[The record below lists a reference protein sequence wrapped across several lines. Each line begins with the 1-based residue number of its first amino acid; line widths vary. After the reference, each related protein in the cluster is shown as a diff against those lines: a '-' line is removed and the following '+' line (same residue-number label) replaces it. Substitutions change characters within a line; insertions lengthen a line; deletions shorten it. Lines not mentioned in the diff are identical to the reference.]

1 MSDTKPS
8 LMTYNTF
15 TFKTEAQ
22 MLLFRRIWEDNGT
35 ALFDKL
41 KKRWG
46 LNSNTQVLI
55 IFIVFGIT
63 GSGSLYVST
72 PVMDYL
78 SISSD
83 NIILRIIIV
92 TFIYQFILLIVAF
105 IFGQFKW
112 FWNFFYKKLFKKIG
126 LIK

>member
-1 MSDTKPS
+1 M
-8 LMTYNTF
+8 F
-15 TFKTEAQ
+15 E
-22 MLLFRRIWEDNGT
+22 
-35 ALFDKL
+35 KL

-46 LNSNTQVLI
+46 LNSNTQIVI

-63 GSGSLYVST
+63 GSGSLYISN
-72 PVMDYL
+72 PLMDYL

-105 IFGQFKW
+105 VFGQFKW
-112 FWNFFYKKLFKKIG
+112 FWNFFYVKLFKKIG
-126 LIK
+126 LMK

>member
-1 MSDTKPS
+1 M
-8 LMTYNTF
+8 
-15 TFKTEAQ
+15 
-22 MLLFRRIWEDNGT
+22 
-35 ALFDKL
+35 FDKL

-63 GSGSLYVST
+63 GSGSLYVSN

-78 SISSD
+78 SISSN

-92 TFIYQFILLIVAF
+92 TIVYQFILLIVAF

>member
-1 MSDTKPS
+1 M
-8 LMTYNTF
+8 
-15 TFKTEAQ
+15 
-22 MLLFRRIWEDNGT
+22 
-35 ALFDKL
+35 FDKL

-46 LNSNTQVLI
+46 LKSNTQVLI

-63 GSGSLYVST
+63 GSGSLYISN
-72 PVMDYL
+72 PIMDYL
-78 SISSD
+78 SISSN

-92 TFIYQFILLIVAF
+92 TIIYQFILLIVAF

-112 FWNFFYKKLFKKIG
+112 FWNFFYKKIFKKIG

>member
-1 MSDTKPS
+1 M
-8 LMTYNTF
+8 
-15 TFKTEAQ
+15 
-22 MLLFRRIWEDNGT
+22 
-35 ALFDKL
+35 FDKL

-46 LNSNTQVLI
+46 LKSNTQVLI

-63 GSGSLYVST
+63 GSGSLYVSN

-83 NIILRIIIV
+83 NIILRIIII
-92 TFIYQFILLIVAF
+92 TIIYQFILLIVAF

>member
-1 MSDTKPS
+1 M
-8 LMTYNTF
+8 
-15 TFKTEAQ
+15 
-22 MLLFRRIWEDNGT
+22 
-35 ALFDKL
+35 FDKL

-63 GSGSLYVST
+63 GSGSLYISN
-72 PVMDYL
+72 PIMDYL

-92 TFIYQFILLIVAF
+92 TIIYQFILLIVAF

>member
-1 MSDTKPS
+1 M
-8 LMTYNTF
+8 
-15 TFKTEAQ
+15 
-22 MLLFRRIWEDNGT
+22 
-35 ALFDKL
+35 FDKL

-83 NIILRIIIV
+83 NIFLR
-92 TFIYQFILLIVAF
+92 LSLIH
-105 IFGQFKW
+105 I
-112 FWNFFYKKLFKKIG
+112 
-126 LIK
+126 

>member
-1 MSDTKPS
+1 M
-8 LMTYNTF
+8 
-15 TFKTEAQ
+15 
-22 MLLFRRIWEDNGT
+22 
-35 ALFDKL
+35 FDKL

-63 GSGSLYVST
+63 GSGSLYVSN

-92 TFIYQFILLIVAF
+92 TIIYQFILLIVAF

-112 FWNFFYKKLFKKIG
+112 FWNFFYKKIFKKIG

>member
-1 MSDTKPS
+1 M
-8 LMTYNTF
+8 
-15 TFKTEAQ
+15 
-22 MLLFRRIWEDNGT
+22 
-35 ALFDKL
+35 FDKL

-46 LNSNTQVLI
+46 LKSNTQVLI

-63 GSGSLYVST
+63 GSGSLYMSN
-72 PVMDYL
+72 PIMDYL

-92 TFIYQFILLIVAF
+92 TIIYQFILLIVAF

>member
-1 MSDTKPS
+1 M
-8 LMTYNTF
+8 
-15 TFKTEAQ
+15 
-22 MLLFRRIWEDNGT
+22 
-35 ALFDKL
+35 FDKL

-63 GSGSLYVST
+63 GSGSLYISN
-72 PVMDYL
+72 PIMDYL

-83 NIILRIIIV
+83 NIIPRIIIV
-92 TFIYQFILLIVAF
+92 TVIYQFILLIVAF
-105 IFGQFKW
+105 VFGQFKW

>member
-1 MSDTKPS
+1 M
-8 LMTYNTF
+8 
-15 TFKTEAQ
+15 
-22 MLLFRRIWEDNGT
+22 
-35 ALFDKL
+35 FDKL

-46 LNSNTQVLI
+46 LKSNTQVLI

-63 GSGSLYVST
+63 GSGSLYISN
-72 PVMDYL
+72 PIMDYL
-78 SISSD
+78 SISSN

-92 TFIYQFILLIVAF
+92 TIIYQFILLIVAF

-112 FWNFFYKKLFKKIG
+112 FWNFFYKKLFKKVG

>member
-1 MSDTKPS
+1 M
-8 LMTYNTF
+8 
-15 TFKTEAQ
+15 
-22 MLLFRRIWEDNGT
+22 
-35 ALFDKL
+35 FDKL

-46 LNSNTQVLI
+46 LKSNTQVLI

-63 GSGSLYVST
+63 GSGSLYISN
-72 PVMDYL
+72 PIMDYL
-78 SISSD
+78 SISND
-83 NIILRIIIV
+83 NIMLRIIIV
-92 TFIYQFILLIVAF
+92 TIIYQFILLIVAF

>member
-1 MSDTKPS
+1 MFDT
-8 LMTYNTF
+8 
-15 TFKTEAQ
+15 
-22 MLLFRRIWEDNGT
+22 
-35 ALFDKL
+35 L

-46 LNSNTQVLI
+46 LKSNTQVLI

-63 GSGSLYVST
+63 GSGSLYMSN
-72 PVMDYL
+72 PIMDYL

-92 TFIYQFILLIVAF
+92 TIIYQFILLIVAF

>member
-1 MSDTKPS
+1 M
-8 LMTYNTF
+8 F
-15 TFKTEAQ
+15 Q
-22 MLLFRRIWEDNGT
+22 
-35 ALFDKL
+35 KL

-63 GSGSLYVST
+63 GSSSLYISQ
-72 PVMDYL
+72 PVMEYL
-78 SISSD
+78 SISND

-92 TFIYQFILLIVAF
+92 TIIYQFILLIVAF

-112 FWNFFYKKLFKKIG
+112 
-126 LIK
+126 

>member
-1 MSDTKPS
+1 M
-8 LMTYNTF
+8 F
-15 TFKTEAQ
+15 E
-22 MLLFRRIWEDNGT
+22 
-35 ALFDKL
+35 KL

-63 GSGSLYVST
+63 GSGSLYVSN

-78 SISSD
+78 SISSN

-92 TFIYQFILLIVAF
+92 TIIYQFILLIVAF

>member
-1 MSDTKPS
+1 
-8 LMTYNTF
+8 
-15 TFKTEAQ
+15 
-22 MLLFRRIWEDNGT
+22 ML
-35 ALFDKL
+35 DKL

-63 GSGSLYVST
+63 GSGSLYVSN

-92 TFIYQFILLIVAF
+92 TIVYQFILLIVAF

>member
-1 MSDTKPS
+1 M
-8 LMTYNTF
+8 F
-15 TFKTEAQ
+15 Q
-22 MLLFRRIWEDNGT
+22 
-35 ALFDKL
+35 KL

-63 GSGSLYVST
+63 GSSSLYISQ
-72 PVMDYL
+72 PVMEYL
-78 SISSD
+78 SISND

-92 TFIYQFILLIVAF
+92 TIIYQFILLIVAF

-112 FWNFFYKKLFKKIG
+112 FWNFFYNKLFIKIG

>member
-1 MSDTKPS
+1 M
-8 LMTYNTF
+8 
-15 TFKTEAQ
+15 
-22 MLLFRRIWEDNGT
+22 
-35 ALFDKL
+35 FDKL

-46 LNSNTQVLI
+46 LKSNTQVLI

-63 GSGSLYVST
+63 GSGSLYISK
-72 PVMDYL
+72 PIMDYL

-92 TFIYQFILLIVAF
+92 TFIYQFILLIIAF

-112 FWNFFYKKLFKKIG
+112 FWNFFYKKIFKKIG

>member
-1 MSDTKPS
+1 M
-8 LMTYNTF
+8 
-15 TFKTEAQ
+15 
-22 MLLFRRIWEDNGT
+22 
-35 ALFDKL
+35 FDKL

-46 LNSNTQVLI
+46 LNTNTQVLI

-63 GSGSLYVST
+63 GSGSLYVSN

-78 SISSD
+78 TISSD

-92 TFIYQFILLIVAF
+92 TIIYQFILLIVAF

>member
-1 MSDTKPS
+1 M
-8 LMTYNTF
+8 
-15 TFKTEAQ
+15 
-22 MLLFRRIWEDNGT
+22 
-35 ALFDKL
+35 FDKL

-46 LNSNTQVLI
+46 LKSNTQVLI

-63 GSGSLYVST
+63 GSGSLYISN
-72 PVMDYL
+72 PIMDYL

-83 NIILRIIIV
+83 NIIPRIIIV
-92 TFIYQFILLIVAF
+92 TVIYQFILLIVAF

-112 FWNFFYKKLFKKIG
+112 FWNFFYKKLLRKIG

>member
-1 MSDTKPS
+1 M
-8 LMTYNTF
+8 
-15 TFKTEAQ
+15 
-22 MLLFRRIWEDNGT
+22 
-35 ALFDKL
+35 FDKL

-46 LNSNTQVLI
+46 LKSNTQVLI

-63 GSGSLYVST
+63 GSGSLYISN
-72 PVMDYL
+72 PIMDYL

-92 TFIYQFILLIVAF
+92 TIIYQFILLIVAF

>member
-1 MSDTKPS
+1 M
-8 LMTYNTF
+8 
-15 TFKTEAQ
+15 
-22 MLLFRRIWEDNGT
+22 
-35 ALFDKL
+35 FDKL

-78 SISSD
+78 SISSN
-83 NIILRIIIV
+83 NIVLRIIIV
-92 TFIYQFILLIVAF
+92 TIIYQFILLIVAF

-112 FWNFFYKKLFKKIG
+112 FWNFFYKKLFRKIG

>member
-1 MSDTKPS
+1 M
-8 LMTYNTF
+8 
-15 TFKTEAQ
+15 
-22 MLLFRRIWEDNGT
+22 
-35 ALFDKL
+35 FDKL

-63 GSGSLYVST
+63 GSGSLYVSK

-92 TFIYQFILLIVAF
+92 TIIYQFILLFVAF

>member
-1 MSDTKPS
+1 M
-8 LMTYNTF
+8 
-15 TFKTEAQ
+15 
-22 MLLFRRIWEDNGT
+22 
-35 ALFDKL
+35 FDKL

-63 GSGSLYVST
+63 GSGSLYVSN

-92 TFIYQFILLIVAF
+92 TIIYQFILLIVAF

>member
-1 MSDTKPS
+1 M
-8 LMTYNTF
+8 
-15 TFKTEAQ
+15 
-22 MLLFRRIWEDNGT
+22 
-35 ALFDKL
+35 FDKL

-46 LNSNTQVLI
+46 LKSNTQVLI

-63 GSGSLYVST
+63 GSGSLYISN
-72 PVMDYL
+72 PIMDYL

-92 TFIYQFILLIVAF
+92 TVIYQFILLIVAF

-112 FWNFFYKKLFKKIG
+112 FWNFFYKKLLKKIG

>member
-1 MSDTKPS
+1 M
-8 LMTYNTF
+8 
-15 TFKTEAQ
+15 
-22 MLLFRRIWEDNGT
+22 
-35 ALFDKL
+35 FDKL

-63 GSGSLYVST
+63 GSVSLYVST

-92 TFIYQFILLIVAF
+92 TIIYQFILLIVAF

>member
-1 MSDTKPS
+1 M
-8 LMTYNTF
+8 
-15 TFKTEAQ
+15 
-22 MLLFRRIWEDNGT
+22 
-35 ALFDKL
+35 FDKL

-63 GSGSLYVST
+63 GSGSLYVSN

-78 SISSD
+78 SISSN

-92 TFIYQFILLIVAF
+92 TIVYQFILLIVAF

-112 FWNFFYKKLFKKIG
+112 FWNFFYKKLLKKIG

>member
-1 MSDTKPS
+1 M
-8 LMTYNTF
+8 
-15 TFKTEAQ
+15 
-22 MLLFRRIWEDNGT
+22 
-35 ALFDKL
+35 FDKL

-63 GSGSLYVST
+63 GSGSLYISN
-72 PVMDYL
+72 PIMDYL
-78 SISSD
+78 SISND
-83 NIILRIIIV
+83 NIMLRIIIV
-92 TFIYQFILLIVAF
+92 TIIYQFILLIVAF

>member
-1 MSDTKPS
+1 M
-8 LMTYNTF
+8 F
-15 TFKTEAQ
+15 Q
-22 MLLFRRIWEDNGT
+22 
-35 ALFDKL
+35 KL

-46 LNSNTQVLI
+46 LNSNTQVLT

-63 GSGSLYVST
+63 GSSSLYISQ
-72 PVMDYL
+72 PVMEYL
-78 SISSD
+78 SISND

-92 TFIYQFILLIVAF
+92 TIIYQFILLIVAF

-112 FWNFFYKKLFKKIG
+112 FWNFFYKKLFIKIG

>member
-1 MSDTKPS
+1 M
-8 LMTYNTF
+8 
-15 TFKTEAQ
+15 
-22 MLLFRRIWEDNGT
+22 
-35 ALFDKL
+35 FDKL

-46 LNSNTQVLI
+46 LKSNTQVLI

-63 GSGSLYVST
+63 GSGSLYISN
-72 PVMDYL
+72 PIMDYL
-78 SISSD
+78 SISGD

-92 TFIYQFILLIVAF
+92 TVIYQFILLIVAF

>member
-1 MSDTKPS
+1 M
-8 LMTYNTF
+8 
-15 TFKTEAQ
+15 
-22 MLLFRRIWEDNGT
+22 
-35 ALFDKL
+35 FDKL

-46 LNSNTQVLI
+46 LKSNTQVLI

-63 GSGSLYVST
+63 GSGSLYISK
-72 PVMDYL
+72 PIMDYL

-92 TFIYQFILLIVAF
+92 TFIYQFILLIIAF

-112 FWNFFYKKLFKKIG
+112 FWNFFYKKLLKKIG

>member
-1 MSDTKPS
+1 M
-8 LMTYNTF
+8 
-15 TFKTEAQ
+15 
-22 MLLFRRIWEDNGT
+22 
-35 ALFDKL
+35 FDKL

-46 LNSNTQVLI
+46 LKSNTQVLI

-63 GSGSLYVST
+63 GSGSLYVSN

-92 TFIYQFILLIVAF
+92 TIIYQFILLIVAF

>member
-1 MSDTKPS
+1 M
-8 LMTYNTF
+8 
-15 TFKTEAQ
+15 
-22 MLLFRRIWEDNGT
+22 
-35 ALFDKL
+35 FDKL

-46 LNSNTQVLI
+46 LKSNTQVLI

-63 GSGSLYVST
+63 GSGSLYVSK

-92 TFIYQFILLIVAF
+92 TIIYQFILLIVAF

>member
-1 MSDTKPS
+1 M
-8 LMTYNTF
+8 
-15 TFKTEAQ
+15 
-22 MLLFRRIWEDNGT
+22 
-35 ALFDKL
+35 FDKL

-55 IFIVFGIT
+55 ILIVFGIT
-63 GSGSLYVST
+63 GSGSLYVSN

-92 TFIYQFILLIVAF
+92 TIIYQFILLIVAF

>member
-1 MSDTKPS
+1 M
-8 LMTYNTF
+8 
-15 TFKTEAQ
+15 
-22 MLLFRRIWEDNGT
+22 
-35 ALFDKL
+35 FDKL

-63 GSGSLYVST
+63 GSGSLYVSN

-92 TFIYQFILLIVAF
+92 TIVYQFILLIVAF